1 MNDEDQIE
9 LEDKEEQEYQKRLQS
24 LPEDLRGAFNTES
37 VTDTIVEIGKG
48 QGLTIDKIGELG
60 DEIGL
65 VMLGITKTADFIK
78 NLSERLEVDREKA
91 RLIAEDV
98 NQKVFQPVRASLRKV
113 HGLPAEKEEVKKIPP
128 LTPPYEGGAPAGGEV
143 KSPVFAKKIVPI
155 DELLDKIDAGQSII
169 KPQVEIKKSA
179 PPNLPVE
186 TKKSPANETA
196 NSLPKP
202 QVSQDL
208 AQRDRREQSNSQAG
222 EYASLAKFGGEA
234 KESASLSHDEVRSAV
249 EKALGG
255 KITTDKR
262 GGEDPYREAL

>member
-179 PPNLPVE
+179 PPNLPV
-186 TKKSPANETA
+186 SPSIPME
-196 NSLPKP
+196 SERLP
-202 QVSQDL
+202 V
-208 AQRDRREQSNSQAG
+208 RVR
-222 EYASLAKFGGEA
+222 ASFPSEIPERGLSASAPEG
-234 KESASLSHDEVRSAV
+234 ASLSHDEVRSAV

-255 KITTDKR
+255 KITSHGAQNMEHGTQDT
-262 GGEDPYREAL
+262 YREATT